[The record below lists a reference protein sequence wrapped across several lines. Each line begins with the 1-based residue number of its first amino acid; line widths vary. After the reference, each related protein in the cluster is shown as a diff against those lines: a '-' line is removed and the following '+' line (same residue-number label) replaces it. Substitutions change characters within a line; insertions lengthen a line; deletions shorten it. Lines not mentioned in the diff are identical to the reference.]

1 MSNDFTKSFS
11 SMFNYLNNH
20 VAALNNSKFFAG
32 LMIILLNISSKF
44 VTIRLSKTVESY
56 LKYTF
61 SRNILVFAIAW
72 MGTRDIYIA
81 AFMVLAF
88 IIVMDYMLNENSVY
102 CCLPEQFM
110 DYHIS
115 LLENNNEKITDE
127 EIQKA
132 TELLERAKKQRE
144 SQTKEDIKTV
154 KSPVQ
159 TQQGISTYY

>member
-1 MSNDFTKSFS
+1 MGDSFAKSFS
-11 SMFNYLNNH
+11 SLFSYLNDH
-20 VAALNNSKFFAG
+20 VSALNNSKLFAG

-72 MGTRDIYIA
+72 MGTRDIYISA
-81 AFMVLAF
+81 AMVLAF
-88 IIVMDYMLNENSVY
+88 IIIMDYLLNENSVY

-115 LLENNNEKITDE
+115 LLEENNNEKISDE
-127 EIQKA
+127 DIQKA

-144 SQTKEDIKTV
+144 NENNSPIK